1 MSPRRRE
8 SPIARATD
16 RESADR
22 AVPPGVTG
30 RSGAPRARTA
40 SASGAPSLTV
50 AAVARRLGVAPA
62 TLRTW
67 DRRYGL
73 GPSEHLAG
81 SHRRYSTADVA
92 RLVVMR
98 RLTLEGVAPSE
109 AARSALATAD
119 EDASASGVAGAH
131 GGAGPGDQV
140 IDVFSEAVP
149 LAPDPPALVSAA
161 SHFDSA
167 AMRWMLARVHPRD
180 TIAWW
185 TELVEPAL
193 RVVAGRSHLDR
204 PGESVGAA
212 LTAAAFAE
220 LRSRGAVS
228 AARARSGRTG
238 DGGEPE
244 GVAAGGAGD
253 PGLQAGGAAGR
264 AGVLALALGDGPPLV
279 VHVLATALQ
288 ARGVATWVLSGD
300 GHAGL
305 SGTLDKLRPAAVVL
319 DVGPAHHL
327 RSHEESPG
335 QAARVSAALRRLV
348 EADPDVPVFVHR
360 RGSAPVDL
368 PRSGMVHRV
377 RTLTGALHE
386 ILAVTS

>member
-1 MSPRRRE
+1 MSPRRSE
-8 SPIARATD
+8 SPTAHA
-16 RESADR
+16 ADR
-22 AVPPGVTG
+22 AAAERSVVPAPGGPGT
-30 RSGAPRARTA
+30 PRARAASTA
-40 SASGAPSLTV
+40 GAPSLTV

-109 AARSALATAD
+109 AARSALATSG
-119 EDASASGVAGAH
+119 EDAASGVTGAH

-140 IDVFSEAVP
+140 IDAFSEAVP
-149 LAPDPPALVSAA
+149 MAPDPPALVSAA
-161 SHFDSA
+161 SHFDSG

-185 TELVEPAL
+185 TELVAPAL
-193 RVVAGRSHLDR
+193 RAVAGRSHLDR

-228 AARARSGRTG
+228 AARAQNGR
-238 DGGEPE
+238 
-244 GVAAGGAGD
+244 AGGAGD
-253 PGLQAGGAAGR
+253 PEGVTAGDAEGSGTAFTADR
-264 AGVLALALGDGPPLV
+264 AGVLALALGGGPPLL

-288 ARGVATWVLSGD
+288 ARGVGAWVLSGD
-300 GHAGL
+300 AHGGHGGL

-319 DVGPAHHL
+319 DADPGHDARDHDD
-327 RSHEESPG
+327 SPG
-335 QAARVSAALRRLV
+335 QDARVSATLQRLV
-348 EADPDVPVFVHR
+348 ELDPEVPVFVHR
-360 RGSAPVDL
+360 RGSARVDL
-368 PRSGMVHRV
+368 PPSGMVHRV